1 MHSLV
6 IAGEY
11 YSENLGDGVIIE
23 TLRFLL
29 QQVAPELE
37 VKIVDLSHRTEF
49 CATPPSSIIRATGRF
64 SRMLSGLF
72 KACIPDRRK
81 RTTALFR
88 VMWRF
93 REQKSHQRFF
103 MEELSGASALI
114 IGGGQLLMDNS
125 LVFPYR
131 VNSATHCA
139 LRLGIPVAFQ
149 SCGVGSNWTTQGRR
163 LFAGALCPAQVVSI
177 SVRDNNSVAK
187 LHAEFPKIAEK
198 VTFAID
204 PAICAADAYG
214 VTRSLESNTIGLGV
228 IAPGELLSHPTYAHL
243 ADETNMLQRWGALIR
258 HLTDLGYPL
267 ELFTNGSV
275 VDYIFAE
282 KILKIAQEDGV
293 CNISLARRPQLPH
306 ELVELIAQYRAVI
319 SYRLHANI
327 IATSLKVPSLGF
339 IWDEKVR
346 QFGHE
351 SSRSAYYLEP
361 DKASVEVIAT
371 KLAEMC
377 SNSFPD
383 AEINEL
389 KSAALENVRY
399 TLQQLGMMY

>member
-1 MHSLV
+1 MRSLV
-6 IAGEY
+6 VAGEY
-11 YSENLGDGVIIE
+11 YSENLGDGVITE
-23 TLRFLL
+23 TLRYLL
-29 QQVAPELE
+29 QQVDPELE

-64 SRMLSGLF
+64 SRLLSWLF
-72 KACIPDRRK
+72 KACIPDNRK
-81 RTTALFR
+81 RTAALYS

-93 REQKSHQRFF
+93 REQKSHQHFF
-103 MEELSGASALI
+103 MAELAGASALI

-131 VNSATHCA
+131 INSATRCA

-149 SCGVGSNWTTQGRR
+149 SCGVGSNWSAKGRR

-177 SVRDNNSVAK
+177 SVRDNDSVEE
-187 LHAEFPKIAEK
+187 LQAELPKIAAK

-204 PAICAADAYG
+204 PAICAGEAYG
-214 VTRSLESNTIGLGV
+214 VNRSFVSKTIGLGV

-243 ADETNMLQRWGALIR
+243 ADETSALERWVALIR
-258 HLTDLGYPL
+258 HLAGLGYPL
-267 ELFTNGSV
+267 ALFTNGSV
-275 VDYIFAE
+275 VDYHFAE
-282 KILKIAQEDGV
+282 KVLKTAQEDGI
-293 CNISLARRPQLPH
+293 CNISLACRPQLPH

-319 SYRLHANI
+319 AYRLHANI

-351 SSRSAYYLEP
+351 SGRSAYYLEP
-361 DKASVEVIAT
+361 DKVNMEVIAT
-371 KLAEMC
+371 KLAEIC
-377 SNSFPD
+377 SNSYPD
-383 AEINEL
+383 TEINEL
-389 KSAALENVRY
+389 KSVALENVKY
-399 TLQQLGMMY
+399 TLQQLGMIN